1 MPEAWRA
8 IYEDSDSDT
17 APAAAAP
24 PSAPAKAQASALPA
38 LPAVVALRK
47 RSEAKSATRSP
58 PAVSALPRPS
68 EPKVPSPKERSR
80 SPPRR
85 PDHARGALGLL
96 EPDSSDSG
104 DEAAKSHVQKEPLV
118 SGAPSVPARETEEPR
133 IDVMP
138 KVIGASRPQAVD
150 LEAQREIISPPEDVP
165 VPKARLPP
173 PAESAAAEVRDPSAA
188 ASSRPPRDGGRMVRS
203 LRSFLGPDEGLAA
216 KWSEG
221 PLALRGGSELP
232 EAIAS
237 RLRGYQRKG
246 VSWLYERLFIEN
258 RGCLLTDEMGLG
270 KTVQVACA
278 LAVGLFAAPKESGA
292 SGAISPALVL
302 CPPTLVGN
310 WAREL
315 RRWAPFEVEV
325 LTPSCSCESRQR
337 LVQRVAAG
345 LIDVLV
351 ASRGLLS
358 RPHESTNPGVM
369 ATEALLARRWGCVVI
384 DEVHQAKNHK
394 GQLHKAI
401 VALNSPRKL
410 GLTGTPLQNSLSDVW
425 TLLRT
430 VEAHEGW
437 DIAAFESRFSRPI
450 AKGQKRKATAKDL
463 AVREDALKEFQELLA
478 RNCLRRTKDDVA
490 LMLPGKNDRV
500 VPCPLS
506 HIQQAAY
513 RNLLASPDFQIALG
527 KRELCICGAGRPC
540 MCGSGPV
547 WRYVHRRQ
555 AEAKG
560 LEDEWAAADECVCRG
575 RKSPKCISLSLI
587 VILQRLCNHLE
598 QLKPDPQPPK
608 DSAEAEQQEL
618 MRELCEHAFRG
629 IEHNLCTQRRV
640 ANRLQLGDPEACGKM
655 QVLLPLLRHW
665 RRRGQKVLV
674 FSRSTRLLD
683 ILEACL
689 WQQGWSPAV
698 LRLDGSTAVAQRQRL
713 VDEFNTSTTRAI
725 FLISTRA
732 GGVGLNLTAAS
743 VVVIFDPDWNPFSD
757 LQAQDRSFRIGQT
770 RVVEVYRLLGAGTIE
785 EQVYVRQVWKQ
796 QLAAAAIDGTRSA
809 RRLDDQSFGL
819 GSLFELHD
827 SSMLPALMAEAF
839 KNRNPHEESVE
850 AGVQSSKTCAG
861 HRAHIQ
867 RRSGDL
873 VIATARKL
881 SRKLVKTRRRPWR
894 SSTACSIKSTMPRYF
909 ATTRRRISSW
919 QTWTT

>member
-1 MPEAWRA
+1 MTRPPASMPEAWRA

-369 ATEALLARRWGCVVI
+369 ATEALLARRLVDVEGL
-384 DEVHQAKNHK
+384 QACTP
-394 GQLHKAI
+394 QLHYLMHVAGSHNGSRYIAI
-401 VALNSPRKL
+401 IMTSISMIII
-410 GLTGTPLQNSLSDVW
+410 T
-425 TLLRT
+425 
-430 VEAHEGW
+430 
-437 DIAAFESRFSRPI
+437 II
-450 AKGQKRKATAKDL
+450 I
-463 AVREDALKEFQELLA
+463 LA
-478 RNCLRRTKDDVA
+478 RFCRMAFLSKGE
-490 LMLPGKNDRV
+490 LP
-500 VPCPLS
+500 P
-506 HIQQAAY
+506 
-513 RNLLASPDFQIALG
+513 
-527 KRELCICGAGRPC
+527 
-540 MCGSGPV
+540 M
-547 WRYVHRRQ
+547 
-555 AEAKG
+555 
-560 LEDEWAAADECVCRG
+560 
-575 RKSPKCISLSLI
+575 
-587 VILQRLCNHLE
+587 
-598 QLKPDPQPPK
+598 
-608 DSAEAEQQEL
+608 
-618 MRELCEHAFRG
+618 
-629 IEHNLCTQRRV
+629 
-640 ANRLQLGDPEACGKM
+640 
-655 QVLLPLLRHW
+655 
-665 RRRGQKVLV
+665 
-674 FSRSTRLLD
+674 
-683 ILEACL
+683 
-689 WQQGWSPAV
+689 
-698 LRLDGSTAVAQRQRL
+698 
-713 VDEFNTSTTRAI
+713 
-725 FLISTRA
+725 
-732 GGVGLNLTAAS
+732 
-743 VVVIFDPDWNPFSD
+743 
-757 LQAQDRSFRIGQT
+757 
-770 RVVEVYRLLGAGTIE
+770 
-785 EQVYVRQVWKQ
+785 
-796 QLAAAAIDGTRSA
+796 RSA
-809 RRLDDQSFGL
+809 RESKPTPRGRN
-819 GSLFELHD
+819 GSVASVG
-827 SSMLPALMAEAF
+827 SS
-839 KNRNPHEESVE
+839 RNSAYRSLWDTSTGQEDEEE
-850 AGVQSSKTCAG
+850 
-861 HRAHIQ
+861 
-867 RRSGDL
+867 
-873 VIATARKL
+873 
-881 SRKLVKTRRRPWR
+881 LVKQIGFIG
-894 SSTACSIKSTMPRYF
+894 A
-909 ATTRRRISSW
+909 
-919 QTWTT
+919 Q